1 MIMLQIWRSATNAAE
16 IFSGSAKAAG
26 GQVRGVEV
34 GGLGL
39 KGRSTAQILSPQPD
53 GFPAVRSICASAK
66 INGADL
72 FALEVARRLAQG
84 RAADANHG
92 G

>member
-1 MIMLQIWRSATNAAE
+1 MLHIWRSAANAAE

-26 GQVRGVEV
+26 GQVRGGEV

-53 GFPAVRSICASAK
+53 GFPAVRSTCASAK
-66 INGADL
+66 INGTDL
-72 FALEVARRLAQG
+72 FAPEVARRLAQG
-84 RAADANHG
+84 RAADANRG